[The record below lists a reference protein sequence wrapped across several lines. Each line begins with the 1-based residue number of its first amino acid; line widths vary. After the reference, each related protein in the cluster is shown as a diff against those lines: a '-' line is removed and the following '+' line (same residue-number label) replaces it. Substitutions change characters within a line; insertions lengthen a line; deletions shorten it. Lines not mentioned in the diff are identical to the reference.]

1 MSAAPRVN
9 IWLIALAGFASGIGM
24 RMVDPLLPMI
34 AGDFGVQTS
43 QAAILIA
50 AFQLTYGGSQ
60 LGTGLIGDRFGK
72 LRLAAISLLAFGIVS
87 ILGEFAGGLNELVWM
102 RMIAGLASGAI
113 IPMLMAHIGD
123 TVPYNERQAVLGQ
136 FLMGN
141 VMAQLLGGP
150 MSGLIGEHFGW
161 RGTFICFGAFTAS
174 IGLVLM
180 ALLGRS
186 MLAPMGTGGAGG
198 FAGYAR
204 LLKSPFARRLM
215 LAAALDGA
223 LLMGGAFPFI
233 PSFLIEDF
241 HLSAAWA
248 GLIVASFGLGAMIYS
263 RMARRLV
270 GRLGESNLL
279 VMGGLGLAI
288 CLFITAAA
296 PHWGVILVAEIASG
310 FLFYSFHGVL
320 QARGTEALPDSRA
333 TSMAAFAM
341 SLFLGQSLGA
351 LVFAGVMAMAGYRA
365 AFALA
370 GLGMVAVAFWC
381 RQAPVR
387 EAA

>member
-1 MSAAPRVN
+1 MSTAPRVN

-34 AGDFGVQTS
+34 AGDFRVPTS

-72 LRLAAISLLAFGIVS
+72 LRLAALSLVSFGIVS
-87 ILGEFAGGLNELVWM
+87 ILGEFATGLDELVWM
-102 RMIAGLASGAI
+102 RMAAGLASGAV

-123 TVPYNERQAVLGQ
+123 TVPYQERQAVLGQ

-150 MSGLIGEHFGW
+150 LSGLIGENFGW
-161 RGTFICFGAFTAS
+161 RGTFITFGCFTAA

-180 ALLGRS
+180 ALLGRA
-186 MLAPMGTGGAGG
+186 MWQPMSKGGPGG
-198 FAGYAR
+198 FAGYAQ
-204 LLKSPFARRLM
+204 LLRSPSARRLM

-241 HLSAAWA
+241 GLSAGLA
-248 GLIVASFGLGAMIYS
+248 GLIVASFGLGALTYS

-270 GRLGESNLL
+270 GRLGESGLL
-279 VMGGLGLAI
+279 LTGGLGLAL
-288 CLFITAAA
+288 CLFVTAAA
-296 PHWGVILVAEIASG
+296 PHWGVILVAEMASG

-320 QARGTEALPDSRA
+320 QARGTEALPESRA

-341 SLFLGQSLGA
+341 SLFLGQTVGA
-351 LVFAGVMAMAGYRA
+351 LVFASVMAAAGYRV

-370 GLGMVAVAFWC
+370 GLGMVAVAFWA
-381 RQAPVR
+381 RRAPSP
-387 EAA
+387 AG